1 MLSLLYLANLYSSA
15 YSVPGTGLETVRDA
29 GENDTSKV
37 MAYTWGFV
45 PTHGES
51 IWGTLSGQG
60 PKGIDQEKGE
70 CLERINA

>member
-51 IWGTLSGQG
+51 I
-60 PKGIDQEKGE
+60 
-70 CLERINA
+70 